1 MSNLP
6 KLNENIS
13 YINIKL
19 PSGKAIGIRGW
30 KVKDERELLFTLDAE
45 ESPDTQKIKHIN
57 NFLKKCTNNASA
69 FDQLSEVDLRKIAL
83 EIRKLSKG
91 DTIQYSYRC
100 PGQVRVNPADEENK
114 NVKTCNNVIEDE
126 IQLSK
131 SEEVRTFDP
140 KPSVINDKLIIVFK
154 DISYNEGIR
163 LAEKYIDKPSQYVF
177 YYMIN
182 SIEAFTY
189 ENTSYTEFSEEDL
202 VEFIDGLNSEDMDKI
217 QQEFESKSSSLK
229 LVRKLKCRKCGH
241 EFDVDFG
248 DLYSFLIL

>member
-19 PSGKAIGIRGW
+19 PSGKTIGVRGW
-30 KVKDERELLFTLDAE
+30 KVKDERELLFALDAE
-45 ESPDTQKIKHIN
+45 ESPDEQKNAHIN
-57 NFLKKCTNNASA
+57 NFLRKCTNNTTI

-100 PGQVRVNPADEENK
+100 PCQVLANPEISGSTD
-114 NVKTCNNVIEDE
+114 VKTCNNVIEDE

-131 SEEVRTFDP
+131 SEVVKFFDP
-140 KPSVINDKLIIVFK
+140 KPSVINDRLVVVFK
-154 DISYNEGIR
+154 DISYTTGLK
-163 LAEKYIDKPSQYVF
+163 LAEKYINSPSQYIF

-182 SIEAFTY
+182 SIEAFTFD
-189 ENTSYTEFSEEDL
+189 NVSYTEFSEDEL
-202 VEFIDGLNSEDMDKI
+202 VEFIDGLASEDMEKI
-217 QQEFESKSSSLK
+217 QAEFESKASALH
-229 LVRKLKCRKCGH
+229 LQRKLKCRKCGN
-241 EFDVDFG
+241 EFDVQFG